1 MYSYYGIF
9 QLLPPLSLPEM
20 YYKQSLC
27 CSRFV
32 PNVFYIHIFLYRRVF
47 WRHIPVLLREE
58 LLLISHPRNY
68 IYFICVS
75 ESLTIWLYCSSVNCI
90 NDRGPLGAGTISWFQ
105 RYSKFNR
112 FVILLT
118 NMNFN
123 IFKLYLCPL
132 QNFFDSS
139 VENTLLFWHIL
150 SNSSCVWMFLITSS
164 TIATVVI
171 TLPSFILMGHD
182 RKKESPF
189 SVWAVNF
196 GYTLSKNTV
205 IYPITL
211 LNQKRSCRF
220 SSLQLLFIISAYHY
234 KSFSDWIYA
243 SPQQSCQKDLLKT
256 PAISKIKISFI
267 VILRFLST
275 KRPQRCNLDTLRSW
289 FINQTHVKK
298 KTASLRFAR
307 DAVCFLTFLICD
319 SISIIM
325 KIWETLRYF
334 WNYHYNRRL
343 SSW

>member
-1 MYSYYGIF
+1 M
-9 QLLPPLSLPEM
+9 LSSNLNFELSSFRLALMDNGQCNIAKFHTDGSWPQ
-20 YYKQSLC
+20 KGKPFQSLG
-27 CSRFV
+27 SQF
-32 PNVFYIHIFLYRRVF
+32 
-47 WRHIPVLLREE
+47 
-58 LLLISHPRNY
+58 
-68 IYFICVS
+68 
-75 ESLTIWLYCSSVNCI
+75 WLYTFQKY
-90 NDRGPLGAGTISWFQ
+90 GPL
-105 RYSKFNR
+105 
-112 FVILLT
+112 
-118 NMNFN
+118 
-123 IFKLYLCPL
+123 PH
-132 QNFFDSS
+132 
-139 VENTLLFWHIL
+139 NT
-150 SNSSCVWMFLITSS
+150 
-164 TIATVVI
+164 
-171 TLPSFILMGHD
+171 PQP
-182 RKKESPF
+182 KKE
-189 SVWAVNF
+189 
-196 GYTLSKNTV
+196 
-205 IYPITL
+205 
-211 LNQKRSCRF
+211 
-220 SSLQLLFIISAYHY
+220 LQLLFIISAYPY